1 MWYERPHP
9 LWYKPSVTTHS
20 PTEFVLLKAA
30 AARLGLRESWLKEQ
44 VGAGVVPAIADGR
57 DILVHPDDV
66 RDALRDLAKKNP
78 AAKPEGGDA

>member
-1 MWYERPHP
+1 M
-9 LWYKPSVTTHS
+9 TTHP

-44 VGAGVVPAIADGR
+44 VRAGVVPAIADGK

-66 RDALRDLAKKNP
+66 RDALRDLAKTRP
-78 AAKPEGGDA
+78 ASTPEGGDA